1 MVRLEGEGRPEES
14 SLRGRNVP
22 RGAAGLAVSTERPR
36 REAAWRRAVPPRVC
50 ARGPPPGG
58 NCGPARPSAARLP
71 GAERVPCAAPE
82 PLLCTPSPWCA
93 RSPSRSP
100 VLCGSP
106 QPFQGPH
113 TTAPRFDSIS
123 LGPPAA
129 LFQQRLA
136 NPAPL
141 LQAET
146 GRRNKCIETHP
157 GHIYCLLCNH
167 FMPPDTLTRAGMHCQ
182 QSRSAPQLTSSPLE
196 TRGFMLIPSLPW
208 GPCSDQVL
216 QPAGSHPIGE
226 RGSR

>member
-1 MVRLEGEGRPEES
+1 MRRAWLSALSGLGGRRPGGGP
-14 SLRGRNVP
+14 SLRGSVL
-22 RGAAGLAVSTERPR
+22 GARRQVATAAQRGLARPGCR
-36 REAAWRRAVPPRVC
+36 GPSGFRALPQSPSCAPR
-50 ARGPPPGG
+50 ARGVRVAPL
-58 NCGPARPSAARLP
+58 AAQCYV
-71 GAERVPCAAPE
+71 GA
-82 PLLCTPSPWCA
+82 L
-93 RSPSRSP
+93 SPSRAR
-100 VLCGSP
+100 
-106 QPFQGPH
+106 
-113 TTAPRFDSIS
+113 TPRLLGFDSIS
-123 LGPPAA
+123 LSPPAT

-167 FMPPDTLTRAGMHCQ
+167 STPPSTLTRAGMHCQ